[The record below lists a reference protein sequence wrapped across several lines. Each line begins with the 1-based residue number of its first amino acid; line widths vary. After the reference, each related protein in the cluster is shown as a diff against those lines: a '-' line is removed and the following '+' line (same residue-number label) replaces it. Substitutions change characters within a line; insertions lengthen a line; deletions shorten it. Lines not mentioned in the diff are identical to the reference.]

1 MTECRC
7 HPMESPHPEEYPC
20 VPMTTEDR
28 PMTDRSPDPLVEL
41 LEPAL
46 GAVFGE
52 GVEVYTVNGSMGIE
66 RTVPL
71 ILSAID
77 PAKAD
82 AMRAGLLLG
91 EVERLRPGWRFI
103 HQQGSDAGDFPDRH
117 HAVIEVVLGD
127 EGTIGQGP
135 TLLAALQALLA
146 KLEARP

>member
-1 MTECRC
+1 
-7 HPMESPHPEEYPC
+7 
-20 VPMTTEDR
+20 MTTEDR
-28 PMTDRSPDPLVEL
+28 PMTDQSPDPLVEL

-46 GAVFGE
+46 WESGE
-52 GVEVYTVNGSMGIE
+52 ARQDALTAMREAETLVA
-66 RTVPL
+66 
-71 ILSAID
+71 AID

-127 EGTIGQGP
+127 EG
-135 TLLAALQALLA
+135 
-146 KLEARP
+146 

>member
-1 MTECRC
+1 
-7 HPMESPHPEEYPC
+7 
-20 VPMTTEDR
+20 
-28 PMTDRSPDPLVEL
+28 MTDPLTNLLAQALETVLTRSRRPEDMLFMSLLV
-41 LEPAL
+41 A
-46 GAVFGE
+46 
-52 GVEVYTVNGSMGIE
+52 
-66 RTVPL
+66 
-71 ILSAID
+71 AID

-135 TLLAALQALLA
+135 TLLAALESLLA
-146 KLEARP
+146 KLRVQP

>member
-1 MTECRC
+1 
-7 HPMESPHPEEYPC
+7 
-20 VPMTTEDR
+20 
-28 PMTDRSPDPLVEL
+28 MTDRSPDPLVEL
-41 LEPAL
+41 LAPAL
-46 GAVFGE
+46 CFHRKPCVQVAGNHRIDAMTAV
-52 GVEVYTVNGSMGIE
+52 T
-66 RTVPL
+66 
-71 ILSAID
+71 AID

-82 AMRAGLLLG
+82 WLRVGLLVG

-146 KLEARP
+146 KLEAQP